1 MSVQLA
7 PSAMFQAFGPNGQ
20 FLVGGQLFTYAAGT
34 TTPQAT
40 YVDSTQT
47 TPNTNPVIL
56 NAMGQASVWLDVTL
70 SYKFVLQD
78 SAGNP
83 LYTQDNIS
91 GALFATSLTLG
102 PPASGSTLT
111 LNGSPGLTA
120 GQFVETITQ
129 TSNVVGTSGLLVTSS
144 VANNSGIA
152 IRNSVNAPTTW
163 SELSLRG
170 GSGTDNV
177 SFVMTNN
184 TWAATGFGI
193 AGLPAGQVGILSSV
207 PGTHG
212 AFPMAICTNNAVQI
226 LVSASGA
233 VTITGT
239 LSTTG
244 AVATGPLTVTG
255 AAAISGNISSANVL
269 TGTVAATGSIGM
281 NGATPPAQVTGW
293 GTPTGPAVVNNYSGT
308 AATLVQTSNAV
319 AEIITVLKAF
329 GLLGA

>member
-7 PSAMFQAFGPNGQ
+7 PSMMFQAFGPNGQ

-34 TTPQAT
+34 STPQAT

-47 TPNTNPVIL
+47 TQNTNPVIL

-83 LYTQDNIS
+83 ISSQDNIS

-102 PPASGSTLT
+102 PPASGATLT
-111 LNGSPGLTA
+111 VNGSPALTS
-120 GQFVETITQ
+120 GQFVETINQ
-129 TSNVVGTSGLLVTSS
+129 TSTAVGTSGLLVTSS
-144 VANNSGIA
+144 VAIQSGIA
-152 IRNSVNAPTTW
+152 IRNTANAANTF
-163 SELSLRG
+163 SEFALQG

-177 SFVMTNN
+177 SFSMTNPS
-184 TWAATGFGI
+184 WAATGFGI
-193 AGLPAGQVGILSSV
+193 TGLPAGQMGILSSV

-226 LVSASGA
+226 LVGSTGA
-233 VTITGT
+233 VTITGPLT
-239 LSTTG
+239 AAA

-255 AAAISGNISSANVL
+255 ALTVSGAAGI
-269 TGTVAATGSIGM
+269 
-281 NGATPPAQVTGW
+281 NGATAQTPNTGW

-329 GLLGA
+329 GLLGV